1 MYGIKIDELWDWL
14 KEGDE
19 NRDIMTCGT
28 SGNGDDTKQNRVGLA
43 MSHAYTVLGVVEV
56 NDRTYNKKERLV
68 KLRNPWGKET
78 YKGPWCDS
86 CHEWTEETEKQ
97 AGLQKSDD
105 GIFFIPIRIYQREV
119 AYSLR
124 NINPD
129 NITRK
134 SHLVLDDVSNKTGWT
149 PWCGR
154 RCTQHTYKFKSTKDQ
169 KVIIR
174 AQTWEGRSNPD
185 KCVDQAH
192 QRSAAERRQGHVMY
206 INGG

>member
-1 MYGIKIDELWDWL
+1 
-14 KEGDE
+14 
-19 NRDIMTCGT
+19 MTCGT
-28 SGNGDDTKQNRVGLA
+28 SGYGDDSKQNRVGLA

-56 NDRTYNKKERLV
+56 TDANGKSTRLV

-86 CHEWTEETEKQ
+86 CHEWSAETEEQ
-97 AGLQKSDD
+97 AGMQKSDD
-105 GIFFIPIRIYQREV
+105 GIFFIPIHIYQREV

-129 NITRK
+129 GITRK
-134 SHLVLDDVSNKTGWT
+134 SHLVLDDVSNVAGYTH
-149 PWCGR
+149 WCGR
-154 RCTQHTYKFKSTKDQ
+154 RCTRHNYKFKSTKNQ

-185 KCVDQAH
+185 KCASQAH
-192 QRSAAERRQGHVMY
+192 QRSAAERRQGHVFF